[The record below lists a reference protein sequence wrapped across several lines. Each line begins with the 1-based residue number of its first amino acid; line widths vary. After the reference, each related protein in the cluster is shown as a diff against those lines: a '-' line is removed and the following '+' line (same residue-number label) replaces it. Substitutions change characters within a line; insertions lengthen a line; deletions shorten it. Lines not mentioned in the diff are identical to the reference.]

1 MADNATEMRSHEA
14 VPLKEGNTLLSELLS
29 GYVYVKVK
37 MPLYV
42 KMSFICWIIFIFQNR
57 SLLKVASYVST
68 IKGFFR
74 LQTILAYMTFLAH
87 ELYVLDYRYNI
98 DGRLV

>member
-29 GYVYVKVK
+29 GYVYVEVK

-42 KMSFICWIIFIFQNR
+42 ENVVH
-57 SLLKVASYVST
+57 LLDHFHISK
-68 IKGFFR
+68 
-74 LQTILAYMTFLAH
+74 
-87 ELYVLDYRYNI
+87 
-98 DGRLV
+98 